1 VKIGTANLWNKIR
14 RPEIIELFRKNVYG
28 RVPESL
34 YKESYKVVRFDGNAL
49 DGAATLKEVYIKIT
63 ADVKALVIHLTLIT
77 PNSVKKAVPTFLLI
91 DNWGPEG
98 SVPSWKVKGEFWPVK
113 EAIERGYGMAV
124 FRSFDLDPDN
134 FDNFKDGIH
143 ELLNKNPRPDDA
155 WGTIAAWA
163 WGASRCMDYLVT
175 DKNIDPEK
183 VAGLSLLLDIMATI
197 LSGGLSTHQI
207 HSCSSE
213 HSVSQVFIAINIKNL
228 QNFPAIDNSIH
239 QIIEDLHKSSTENVT
254 VKIQYPG
261 ENVVQTR
268 NTNLKDGIPVN
279 KDIWEKITGL

>member
-1 VKIGTANLWNKIR
+1 
-14 RPEIIELFRKNVYG
+14 
-28 RVPESL
+28 
-34 YKESYKVVRFDGNAL
+34 
-49 DGAATLKEVYIKIT
+49 
-63 ADVKALVIHLTLIT
+63 
-77 PNSVKKAVPTFLLI
+77 
-91 DNWGPEG
+91 
-98 SVPSWKVKGEFWPVK
+98 
-113 EAIERGYGMAV
+113 MAV

-143 ELLNKNPRPDDA
+143 GLLNKNPRPDDA

-268 NTNLKDGIPVN
+268 NANLKDGIPVN